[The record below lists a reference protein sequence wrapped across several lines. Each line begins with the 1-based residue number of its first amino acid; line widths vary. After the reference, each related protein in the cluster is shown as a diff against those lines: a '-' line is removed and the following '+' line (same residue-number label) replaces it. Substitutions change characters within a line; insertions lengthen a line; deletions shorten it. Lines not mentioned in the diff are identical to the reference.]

1 MAKPDRKLTEAAQV
15 FICQRIG
22 VGDTPKVIAVAVLEE
37 FSIPVTRQTIEGY
50 DPEKMDR
57 RGKPI
62 REKWRLIVEQTRDDY
77 AKGVANVPIMHKL
90 VRLERWERLYQM
102 AVDRGN
108 LIMAA
113 DFLEK
118 ADKCAND
125 FYAKR
130 GGLGLG
136 LGFGDEGDVDGA
148 DEHRGGFELRVIRSK
163 DGQPVN

>member
-22 VGDTPKVIAVAVLEE
+22 VGDTPKTIADAVKEE
-37 FSIPVTRQTIEGY
+37 FGVEISRATVEGY

-62 REKWRLIVEQTRDDY
+62 REKWRLIVEQTRSDY
-77 AKGVANVPIMHKL
+77 AKGVAHVPIMHKL

-102 AVDRGN
+102 AVERN
-108 LIMAA
+108 NIVLAA
-113 DFLEK
+113 ELLEK
-118 ADKCAND
+118 ASKEAHD

-130 GGLGLG
+130 TGLGLG
-136 LGFGDEGDVDGA
+136 DLLGGDGDGDGE
-148 DEHRGGFELRVIRSK
+148 EHRGGFELHVVRSK
-163 DGQPVN
+163 DGSPVN